1 MPVKLLS
8 QKGFCEGVKK
18 LIIRMNIG
26 NLKKIFRDLI
36 TNEIE
41 VNGNVFH
48 I

>member
-8 QKGFCEGVKK
+8 RKGFCEGVKK
-18 LIIRMNIG
+18 LIIHMNIG

-48 I
+48 T